1 MSAHWIAVASA
12 EHVRRGRQGGFM
24 QVNHGKAAPLR
35 RVKPGDGIAYYSPTT
50 ILGEKDGLQ
59 AFTAIGTVRE
69 GEPYQG
75 DMGAGFTPFR
85 RDVEWAK
92 AREAPIKPLL
102 DRLEFTAGKAN
113 WGYQLRF
120 GLFAINADDFSLIA
134 GAMGVRVAE
143 AASGLP

>member
-1 MSAHWIAVASA
+1 MSGHWIAVASA
-12 EHVRRGRQGGFM
+12 EHVRRGRRDGFM

-35 RVKPGDGIAYYSPTT
+35 RIKPGDGIVYYSPTT

-59 AFTAIGTVRE
+59 SFTAIGTVRE

-75 DMGAGFTPFR
+75 DMGGGFTPYR

-92 AREAPIKPLL
+92 SQEAPIKPLL
-102 DRLEFTAGKAN
+102 DRLDFTAGKSN

-120 GLFAINADDFSLIA
+120 GLFAVSEGDFSLIA
-134 GAMGVRVAE
+134 EAMGVEIKQDAT
-143 AASGLP
+143 A